1 MTLWA
6 GEQTS
11 VSPPLTFDLPLSYP
25 VPVEL
30 LNETEVRVLA
40 SLIEKESTTPEYYPL
55 SLNALMLACNQ
66 KTNRE
71 PVVSYDEDTV
81 SDALDSLRA
90 NRLARLSSAQSR
102 VAKYEHSI
110 LEVFNLGRRELALL
124 CTLMLRGP
132 QTVGELRDRS
142 ERMRAFSDLEEVE
155 ACLETLMHW
164 EPRPLATRLP
174 RQPGLKEPRYMH
186 LLSGDAEPPAPR
198 VPERSAPL
206 EEQVEALRQEV
217 RELREELA
225 TFRRQL
231 EN

>member
-1 MTLWA
+1 M
-6 GEQTS
+6 
-11 VSPPLTFDLPLSYP
+11 
-25 VPVEL
+25 
-30 LNETEVRVLA
+30 EVRVLA

-66 KTNRE
+66 KTNRD

-81 SDALDSLRA
+81 SNALDSLRA
-90 NRLARLSSAQSR
+90 NGLARLSSAQSR

-110 LEVFNLGRRELALL
+110 LEVFNLGRRELALI

-174 RQPGLKEPRYMH
+174 RQPGTKEPRYMH
-186 LLSGDAEPPAPR
+186 LLSGDAEPAAPR
-198 VPERSAPL
+198 IKERAVPL
-206 EEQVEALRQEV
+206 EEQVETLREEV

-225 TFRRQL
+225 KFRQQF

>member
-1 MTLWA
+1 M
-6 GEQTS
+6 
-11 VSPPLTFDLPLSYP
+11 D
-25 VPVEL
+25 L

-66 KTNRE
+66 KTNRD
-71 PVVSYDEDTV
+71 PVVAYGEDKV
-81 SDALDSLRA
+81 SGALDSLRA
-90 NRLARLSSAQSR
+90 KRLARPSSAHSR

-142 ERMRAFSDLEEVE
+142 ERMRSFSDLEEVE

-174 RQPGLKEPRYMH
+174 RQPGMKEPRYMH
-186 LLSGDAEPPAPR
+186 LLSGDAEPPAAR
-198 VPERSAPL
+198 MTERAAPL
-206 EEQVEALRQEV
+206 EQQVEALRQEV
-217 RELREELA
+217 HELREEFA
-225 TFRRQL
+225 KFRQQF

>member
-1 MTLWA
+1 
-6 GEQTS
+6 
-11 VSPPLTFDLPLSYP
+11 VD
-25 VPVEL
+25 L

-66 KTNRE
+66 KNNRD

-81 SDALDSLRA
+81 SDALDALRA
-90 NRLARLSSAQSR
+90 KRLARISSVQSR
-102 VAKYEHSI
+102 VSKYEHSI

-142 ERMRAFSDLEEVE
+142 DRIRSFSDLEEVE

-164 EPRPLATRLP
+164 EPAALVTRLP
-174 RQPGLKEPRYMH
+174 RQPGTKEPRYMH
-186 LLSGDAEPPAPR
+186 LLSGNVEPPVRQAAVR
-198 VPERSAPL
+198 TSPL
-206 EEQVEALRQEV
+206 EEQVELLRQEV
-217 RELREELA
+217 RELREEFA
-225 TFRRQL
+225 KFRQQF
-231 EN
+231 EP